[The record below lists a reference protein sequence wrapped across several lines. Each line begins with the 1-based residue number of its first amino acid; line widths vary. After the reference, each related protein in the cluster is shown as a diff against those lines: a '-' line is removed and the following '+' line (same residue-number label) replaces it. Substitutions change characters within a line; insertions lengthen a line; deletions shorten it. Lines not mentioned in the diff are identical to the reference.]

1 MTASV
6 ARGGV
11 FHCADLGSAAAI
23 LRVLCLLS
31 MMVIMISMSTSRSL
45 AQSGNLVTAPVDS
58 GGRVVLQGQRAVW
71 ALSQN
76 SSGPVPADTRLEH
89 LTLVLKRSPQ
99 RQKAFEQFLQ
109 KLQDPASRN
118 YHHFLNPVQVGQRFG
133 VSDQDIG
140 VVSAW
145 LRGQGLSVDSVSNS
159 RVMIVFSG
167 DAALV
172 GAAFATQMRYYVVNG
187 ERRMATASDP
197 TIPAA
202 LADVIQSVSG
212 LSTVHDRSYH
222 GAGQAQVPVGAGS
235 DLPALSVCN
244 GGSCDYF
251 ISPGDFAVIYDL
263 DPIYLQQIGGM
274 GQTIAIIG
282 RARVYDPDIE
292 NFASLAGVALGDPT
306 VIVPPNGQDP
316 GPPAG
321 TGGSASG
328 DQVEATID
336 VMRAGSVAPQATID
350 LVISADNDEAGI
362 NGIRVAASYVV
373 DSNPVIAQV
382 MNVSFG
388 ACEADRNASNV
399 QFWDT
404 VFSQGAAEGIS
415 SFVSSGDA
423 GAAGCDTYFQTPPQT
438 QIASPNYICAS
449 SYSTCVGGTEFAD
462 ASDPSEY
469 WSNTNDLYLESALRY
484 IPEGGWNEPLNS
496 QGDTQAA
503 SSGGGVSMYIA
514 TPSWQ
519 TGTGVPGTEGRYTPD
534 IAFSSSGHD
543 GYFGCLAASG
553 GAHPGNCVVTNGEF
567 YFEYFYGTSAAA
579 PDMAGITALLNQK
592 LGGPQGELNQRLY
605 QLASNATNTIFHDVT
620 VASSGVSG
628 CVITTPSMC
637 NNSTP
642 SPTGLTGGLS
652 GYLVTAGFDEVTG
665 LGSIDAGNFLNNYY
679 PGSPTTTTLTS
690 NLNPATQGVA
700 VTFTAAVTTT
710 GVNPPTGT
718 LGLNDGLTSIGSAT
732 VNGSQPV
739 TFTFST
745 LPVGA
750 HSLTAVYSGDGNNA
764 ASTSAVL
771 IETITAPDFTLTNT
785 GNTTTTVLAGVT
797 ATGYSF
803 TVAPVAPATVFGSV
817 VTFACSGLDA
827 TTNCVFSPAQV
838 SAGAPGSPPTL
849 VTLNITTSGPN
860 GGGDGGGNKAQRHRL
875 ADNRPPWLPL
885 TLPIAGVFVVGLV
898 GRKLSKVWAI
908 AGLCLMLAL
917 LGLFIACG
925 SGGGSNP
932 VSVAVTPTGA
942 SLWPNDAG
950 DGWPSSTQ
958 TFTATVSNTSQ
969 TAVNWM
975 ISPSTAG
982 TISSTG
988 NGTATYTAPTVAAG
1002 LPSSVVVTARSQ
1014 ADSTKTANST
1024 ITLKTATVPAQH
1036 NFTVAVTEST
1046 STHTLPLT
1054 LTVQ

>member
-1 MTASV
+1 MTGSSEASG
-6 ARGGV
+6 RV
-11 FHCADLGSAAAI
+11 FRIANLYCAASPSAG
-23 LRVLCLLS
+23 RLLS
-31 MMVIMISMSTSRSL
+31 MIPIMISMLTLTSL
-45 AQSGNLVTAPVDS
+45 AQTGNLVTARVDT
-58 GGRVVLQGQRAVW
+58 GGRVALQGQRAAW
-71 ALSQN
+71 ALPQN
-76 SSGPVPADTRLEH
+76 SAGAVPADTRLQR

-99 RQKAFEQFLQ
+99 RQRAFEQFLQ
-109 KLQDPASRN
+109 QLQDPASRN
-118 YHHFLNPVQVGQRFG
+118 YHHFLSPIQVGQRFG
-133 VSDQDIG
+133 VSDPDLAA
-140 VVSAW
+140 VSAW
-145 LRGQGLSVDSVSNS
+145 LRGQGLRVDSVSNS

-167 DAALV
+167 DAGLV
-172 GAAFATQMRYYVVNG
+172 GAAFATELRYYLVHG

-197 TIPAA
+197 MIPAA
-202 LADVIQSVSG
+202 LEGVIQSVSG

-251 ISPGDFAVIYDL
+251 ISPGDFAVIYDV
-263 DPIYLQQIGGM
+263 DSIYLQQIGGM

-282 RARVYDPDIE
+282 RSRVYDPDIE
-292 NFASLAGVALGDPT
+292 NFASLAGVALADPT
-306 VIVPPNGQDP
+306 VIVPPDGQDP
-316 GPPAG
+316 GQPAG
-321 TGGSASG
+321 PGGEASG
-328 DQVEATID
+328 DQVEATLD

-388 ACEADRNASNV
+388 ACEADRNTSDV

-462 ASDPSEY
+462 TSDPSEY
-469 WSNTNDLYLESALRY
+469 WSSTNDLYLESALRY
-484 IPEGGWNEPLNS
+484 IPEGGWNEPLNG
-496 QGDTQAA
+496 QGVTQAA

-553 GAHPGNCVVTNGEF
+553 GTHPGNCVVTDGEF
-567 YFEYFYGTSAAA
+567 YFEYFFGTSAAA
-579 PDMAGITALLNQK
+579 PGMAGITALLNQK

-605 QLASNATNTIFHDVT
+605 QLAANPTNTIFHDVT
-620 VASSGVSG
+620 VATSGVSG
-628 CVITTPSMC
+628 CLITTPSMC

-652 GYLVTAGFDEVTG
+652 GYLVTAGYDEVTG
-665 LGSIDAGNFLNNYY
+665 LGSIDAGNFLDNYY
-679 PGSPTTTTLTS
+679 PGSATTTTLS
-690 NLNPATQGVA
+690 SSLNPATQGVV
-700 VTFTAAVTTT
+700 VTFTASVTTT
-710 GVNPPTGT
+710 GSNQPTGT
-718 LGLNDGLTSIGSAT
+718 LSLNDGLTSIGTAT

-745 LPVGA
+745 LSVGA
-750 HSLTAVYSGDGNNA
+750 HPLTAFYSGDGNNA
-764 ASTSAVL
+764 ASTSAIL
-771 IETITAPDFTLTNT
+771 SETITAPDFTLTNT
-785 GNTTTTVLAGVT
+785 GNTNATVLAGAT

-803 TVAPVAPATVFGSV
+803 TVAPLAPATVFGSV

-827 TTNCVFSPAQV
+827 TTSCVFSPAQI
-838 SAGAPGSPPTL
+838 SAGEAGSPPTP

-860 GGGDGGGNKAQRHRL
+860 GGGQVQRHKR
-875 ADNRPPWLPL
+875 AVNRSLWLPL
-885 TLPIAGVFVVGLV
+885 TLPIAGVVVLGLM
-898 GRKLSKVWAI
+898 GRKRSRECAI
-908 AGLCLMLAL
+908 AGLCLSLVL
-917 LGLFIACG
+917 LGVLVACG
-925 SGGGSNP
+925 SSGSNP

-958 TFTATVSNTSQ
+958 AFIATVSNTSQ
-969 TAVNWM
+969 TAVNWT

-1002 LPSSVVVTARSQ
+1002 LPSSVTVTAWSQ
-1014 ADSTKTANST
+1014 ADSTKTAIST
-1024 ITLKTATVPAQH
+1024 ITLKAATVPGPH
-1036 NFTVAVTEST
+1036 NFTVTVTEST
-1046 STHTLPLT
+1046 STHTLPLA

>member
-1 MTASV
+1 MTASSV
-6 ARGGV
+6 ASGRV
-11 FHCADLGSAAAI
+11 CRSANLHCAAAI
-23 LRVLCLLS
+23 LKVPCLLS
-31 MMVIMISMSTSRSL
+31 MIAVMISMSTSISL
-45 AQSGNLVTAPVDS
+45 AQTGNLVTAPVD
-58 GGRVVLQGQRAVW
+58 GGVRVVLQGQRAAW
-71 ALSQN
+71 ALPRN
-76 SSGPVPADTRLEH
+76 SAGAVPADTRLEH
-89 LTLVLKRSPQ
+89 LILVLKRSPRQQ
-99 RQKAFEQFLQ
+99 RAFEQFLQ
-109 KLQDPASRN
+109 QLQDPAARN
-118 YHHFLNPVQVGQRFG
+118 YHLFLNPIQVGQRFG
-133 VSDQDIG
+133 VSDHDIG

-145 LRGQGLSVDSVSNS
+145 LRGQGLRVDSVSNS

-172 GAAFATQMRYYVVNG
+172 GAAFVTELRYYLVNG

-202 LADVIQSVSG
+202 LAGVIQSVSG

-235 DLPALSVCN
+235 DVPALSVCN
-244 GGSCDYF
+244 GGNCEYY
-251 ISPGDFAVIYDL
+251 ISPGDFSVIYDL
-263 DPIYLQQIGGM
+263 NPISLLQIGGM

-282 RARVYDPDIE
+282 RARVYGPDIE
-292 NFASLAGVALGDPT
+292 YFASLAGVALGDPT
-306 VIVPPNGQDP
+306 VIVPPDGQDP
-316 GPPAG
+316 GQPAG
-321 TGGSASG
+321 PGGEASG
-328 DQVEATID
+328 DQVEATLD
-336 VMRAGSVAPQATID
+336 VMRAGSIAPQATID

-388 ACEADRNASNV
+388 ACEADRNASDV

-423 GAAGCDTYFQTPPQT
+423 GAAGCDTYFETPPQT

-462 ASDPSEY
+462 TSDPSQY
-469 WSNTNDLYLESALRY
+469 WSSTNSGYLESALRY

-496 QGDTQAA
+496 HGDTQAA
-503 SSGGGVSMYIA
+503 SSGGGVSTYIA

-553 GAHPGNCVVTNGEF
+553 GAHPGNCVVSNGEF

-605 QLASNATNTIFHDVT
+605 QLAANPTNTIFHDVT
-620 VASSGVSG
+620 VATSGVSG

-642 SPTGLTGGLS
+642 SPTGMTGGLS

-665 LGSIDAGNFLNNYY
+665 LGSIDAGNFLNNYF
-679 PGSPTTTTLTS
+679 PGSATTTTLIS

-710 GVNPPTGT
+710 GTNPPTGT
-718 LGLNDGLTSIGSAT
+718 LSLNDGLTSIGTAT

-745 LPVGA
+745 LAVGA
-750 HSLTAVYSGDGNNA
+750 HSLTAAYSGDGNNA
-764 ASTSAVL
+764 ASTSAAL
-771 IETITAPDFTLTNT
+771 SETITAPDFTLTNT
-785 GNTTTTVLAGVT
+785 GSTTTTVLAGMT

-803 TVAPVAPATVFGSV
+803 TVAPLAPGTVFGSM
-817 VTFACSGLDA
+817 VTFACWGLDA
-827 TTNCVFSPAQV
+827 TTNCVFSPAQL
-838 SAGAPGSPPTL
+838 SAGAPESPPTP
-849 VTLNITTSGPN
+849 VTLSITTSGPN
-860 GGGDGGGNKAQRHRL
+860 GGGDKVRRHRR
-875 ADNRPPWLPL
+875 AGNRPPWLPF
-885 TLPIAGVFVVGLV
+885 TLPIAGVVVVGLV
-898 GRKLSKVWAI
+898 GRKASKVGAI
-908 AGLCLMLAL
+908 GALCLTLAL
-917 LGLFIACG
+917 FGLSMACG

-932 VSVAVTPTGA
+932 VSVVVTPTAA

-958 TFTATVSNTSQ
+958 SFTAMVSNTSQ
-969 TAVNWM
+969 TAVSWT

-988 NGTATYTAPTVAAG
+988 NGTAMYSAPTVAAA
-1002 LPSSVVVTARSQ
+1002 LPSSVTVTATSQ
-1014 ADSTKTANST
+1014 ADSTKTANGT
-1024 ITLKTATVPAQH
+1024 ITLKAATVPGQH
-1036 NFTVAVTEST
+1036 NLTVTVTEST